1 MVLPFYIWPLVAV
14 PILWLLKRRFFNAA
28 VCRLHNRL
36 DGKLVIVTGCNQ
48 GIGYETVGELARRGA
63 QVIMACRDLTRAEEA
78 RQRLLERFGLE
89 YNADHPYLTPIRE
102 DQLKCEKLDLE
113 SIQSIRSFASRM
125 LNRNQPVHIL
135 VNNAGIDLKR
145 AEYDANGIESQLK
158 VNHLGPFLLTQLLCP
173 LLQSAVGESRIVIV
187 SSLRHRFATMN
198 FQDLSHPVVGA
209 CYSNSKLANVIFA
222 KELAK
227 RWSSKGITAV
237 SLHPGLVRTEIFK
250 YHPWIRWIVHK
261 PLCWFTKSPWEGAQ
275 TTLYC
280 CLVKE
285 LIPGAYYADC
295 DLATVNRQALQ
306 EGVGE
311 QLWIASEQLVQ
322 KWTDGE
328 KH

>member
-1 MVLPFYIWPLVAV
+1 MIVPFYIWPLFSLPV
-14 PILWLLKRRFFNAA
+14 LWLLKRRFFKPA
-28 VCRLHNRL
+28 VCRLQNRL

-63 QVIMACRDLTRAEEA
+63 QVIMACRGRIRAEEA
-78 RQRLLERFGLE
+78 RQRLLERFGSKS
-89 YNADHPYLTPIRE
+89 NTDQPYLTPIRE
-102 DQLKCEKLDLE
+102 DQLECEQLDLE
-113 SIQSIRSFASRM
+113 SIQSIRSFASKM
-125 LNRNQPVHIL
+125 LKRNQPVDIL
-135 VNNAGIDLKR
+135 VNNAGIDLKH
-145 AEYDANGIESQLK
+145 AQYDSSGIELQLK

-173 LLQSAVGESRIVIV
+173 LLQSVVGGSRIVIV

-198 FQDLSHPVVGA
+198 FEDLNHPLVGA

-280 CLVKE
+280 CLAEDLV
-285 LIPGAYYADC
+285 PGAYYADC
-295 DLATVNRQALQ
+295 DLAVVNHQALQ

-311 QLWIASEQLVQ
+311 QLWTASEQLIQ
-322 KWTDGE
+322 KWTDSE
-328 KH
+328 QH